1 MYIFDGIGFP
11 YCAYDIVLTAFGN
24 VDHCEN
30 HWKEKKSGKSTMTK
44 LKIAQENDRRLY
56 KDDSVYVHVKGVV
69 RPFEFFLAS
78 IARTIISNT
87 TSVTL

>member
-1 MYIFDGIGFP
+1 
-11 YCAYDIVLTAFGN
+11 
-24 VDHCEN
+24 
-30 HWKEKKSGKSTMTK
+30 MTK
-44 LKIAQENDRRLY
+44 LKIAQENDQRLY

-87 TSVTL
+87 TSVTLWRTDFPLRAQHHRHVTTINFCYLCENKWILPWTWQV

>member
-1 MYIFDGIGFP
+1 
-11 YCAYDIVLTAFGN
+11 
-24 VDHCEN
+24 
-30 HWKEKKSGKSTMTK
+30 MTK
-44 LKIAQENDRRLY
+44 LKIAQENDQRLY

-87 TSVTL
+87 TSVALWRTDLPLRTQHHRHVTTINFCYLCGNKWILPWTWQV